1 MAESAAP
8 RDPLQRYAAI
18 EQAYRDD
25 RWPEV
30 IRSGQELLGDLAAG
44 PGPARPGLRERL
56 ELLMAH
62 AHLYGLGN
70 RDRAEE
76 LYRSVLR
83 VGAEPALREIAEQGL
98 QQCSLPAAGAEAGA
112 AGTEDSRMWSLS
124 DGEAATISGAGATGL
139 AQPPSLSLG
148 KERRPL
154 VGDGQS
160 PPARAGGGGT
170 AAVGPLAGSPEAP
183 LIPEVVEEPEL
194 IEVHQADPR
203 RAEEVEVR
211 LQSPQP
217 SFGAGRP
224 APVAAGASVAAANAA
239 RASGGRTGAAMAQQ
253 SGMRSLHRRRRLQA
267 GPFAAPPLAV
277 AEEDTELLMGLL
289 RLEMG

>member
-1 MAESAAP
+1 MAESAAA

-44 PGPARPGLRERL
+44 PGPTRPGLRERL

-98 QQCSLPAAGAEAGA
+98 QQCSLPAADA

-124 DGEAATISGAGATGL
+124 DAEAATISGAGATGL
-139 AQPPSLSLG
+139 AQPPSLNLG

-160 PPARAGGGGT
+160 TPAPAGGGT

-217 SFGAGRP
+217 SFDAGRP

>member
-1 MAESAAP
+1 MAESATP

-44 PGPARPGLRERL
+44 PGPAQPGLRERL

-70 RDRAEE
+70 RDQAEE

-83 VGAEPALREIAEQGL
+83 AGAEPALREIAEQGL

-112 AGTEDSRMWSLS
+112 GGTEDSRMWSLS
-124 DGEAATISGAGATGL
+124 DGAAATISGAGATGL
-139 AQPPSLSLG
+139 AQPPSVNLN
-148 KERRPL
+148 KDRRP
-154 VGDGQS
+154 VVGAGQSAPSRGDG
-160 PPARAGGGGT
+160 GGM

-183 LIPEVVEEPEL
+183 LIPEVVEEPEQ

-203 RAEEVEVR
+203 RAEEVEVQ
-211 LQSPQP
+211 LQSPP

-224 APVAAGASVAAANAA
+224 SPVAAGASVAVANAT
-239 RASGGRTGAAMAQQ
+239 RASGGRPGASLAQQ

>member
-30 IRSGQELLGDLAAG
+30 IRAGQELLGDLAAG
-44 PGPARPGLRERL
+44 PAQPGLRERL

-70 RDRAEE
+70 RNQAEE

-83 VGAEPALREIAEQGL
+83 AGAEPALREIAEQGL
-98 QQCSLPAAGAEAGA
+98 QQCGLPAAGGEAAA

-124 DGEAATISGAGATGL
+124 DAAAATVSGAGGPGL
-139 AQPPSLSLG
+139 ADPPAVNLN
-148 KERRPL
+148 KDPYPV
-154 VGDGQS
+154 VGDGPS
-160 PPARAGGGGT
+160 PPAGAAAGAS

-194 IEVHQADPR
+194 IEVHQADPG
-203 RAEEVEVR
+203 RAEELDVQ
-211 LQSPQP
+211 LQAPQP
-217 SFGAGRP
+217 SLGAGRP
-224 APVAAGASVAAANAA
+224 SPVPAGSSVAATNAA
-239 RASGGRTGAAMAQQ
+239 RAAGSRPAAAVAQQ

-267 GPFAAPPLAV
+267 GPFAAPPPAV